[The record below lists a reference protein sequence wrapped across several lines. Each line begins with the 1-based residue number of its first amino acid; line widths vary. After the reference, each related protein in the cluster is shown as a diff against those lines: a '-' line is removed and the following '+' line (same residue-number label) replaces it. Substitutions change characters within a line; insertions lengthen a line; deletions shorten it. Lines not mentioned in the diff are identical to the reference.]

1 MTPLNLLAQT
11 RLTHRLRL
19 ELQRRCRCVLVARPR
34 GVLHAYVGT
43 LTPSERST
51 PRGARPACGTRTRA
65 LRVVPLSEVRR
76 RRVCVRC
83 TARLSRG
90 PHAAGEAGI
99 QSRTELMA
107 AYDGVTAFDL
117 AVEAWRAETP
127 ADVERVEW
135 LALLLV
141 GYPATARVDVVSPEG
156 KVTVPLDVHI
166 ARARRRLGITR
177 DVLDDEARAAAQ
189 ENELLARHAA
199 QQRRGEGWRDREAR
213 IARLGFNNAMRTRTA

>member
-1 MTPLNLLAQT
+1 MTPLTLLAKT
-11 RLTHRLRL
+11 RLTNLSRL
-19 ELQRRCRCVLVARPR
+19 ETQRRTSCVLAARPD
-34 GVLHAYVGT
+34 GVLHAYVGP
-43 LTPSERST
+43 LTPSERT

-83 TARLSRG
+83 SARLARG
-90 PHAAGEAGI
+90 PHAVGEAGN
-99 QSRTELMA
+99 QTRGQLLA

-141 GYPATARVDVVSPEG
+141 GYPATARVDVVSPDG

-177 DVLDDEARAAAQ
+177 DVLDDDARAAAT

-199 QQRRGEGWRDREAR
+199 KGRRSEAWQDREDR
-213 IARLGFNNAMRTRTA
+213 IARLGFINAARTA